1 MKVLTVLLGLM
12 ASSQALE
19 LTCFF
24 INEIDL
30 AYVGP
35 VYYCSNGQL
44 KEANSMTTL
53 ESVGGVHSDGKSN
66 ADVRAMDVQSD
77 RLVEHFPQGVE
88 NFFPNLLMIE
98 WFNGNLVSITA
109 EDLRPF
115 PALRVLHLYV
125 NKIVS
130 LDSNL
135 FQHTPELV
143 FINFASNSITT
154 VGENLLTGLTHLTSV
169 DFFYNPCISQG
180 AWLPEEIRVLNERL
194 PVYCPAPQ

>member
-1 MKVLTVLLGLM
+1 MVLLSFM

-24 INEIDL
+24 LSEVDL

-44 KEANSMTTL
+44 QEANSMTTL
-53 ESVGGVHSDGKSN
+53 EAVGGAHVSGKSN

-77 RLVEHFPQGVE
+77 RLVEYFPKGVD
-88 NFFPNLLMIE
+88 NFFPNLLMIQ

-115 PALRVLHLYV
+115 PGLRVLHLYI
-125 NKIVS
+125 NKIAS
-130 LDSNL
+130 LDSDL
-135 FQHTPELV
+135 FQHTPNLA
-143 FINFASNSITT
+143 FINFATNQITS
-154 VGENLLTGLTHLTSV
+154 VGENLLTGLNHLTSV

-180 AWLPEEIRVLNERL
+180 AWLPEEIQTLNERL
-194 PVYCPAPQ
+194 PILCPSLQ